1 MSTSSDVPEAVSP
14 SQSTE
19 EASPPPQKKLPP
31 GLRPYAKFELPTAEQ
46 MAAEESMN
54 NCAVRT
60 VLSLFMGAG
69 LGAMFGVFMGTMD
82 GAVSGSERECVQGE
96 CDGLSCGG
104 AGLAAR
110 HLIKLLIS
118 SGRRAWTLM
127 AAWPAI
133 SPSRTCGRL

>member
-19 EASPPPQKKLPP
+19 GASPAPQKELPP

-82 GAVSGSERECVQGE
+82 GAVSGSEGEYVHGGNVMGCRVEEQGWQR
-96 CDGLSCGG
+96 G
-104 AGLAAR
+104 
-110 HLIKLLIS
+110 
-118 SGRRAWTLM
+118 T
-127 AAWPAI
+127 
-133 SPSRTCGRL
+133 